1 MTNRRDFFRKASLLA
16 AGSLAVP
23 ALAQPNPQSVPD
35 DIKIKDVKGLVFQD
49 GYDRGVYVRV
59 EATDGT
65 VGWGESSANG
75 IRAVQAIINDLLVP
89 QVVGKSPFDTEQL
102 WEQMF
107 WKNVDLGSGGILTY
121 AIAGVDCALWD
132 LKAKLLGV
140 PVHKLIG
147 GKFRD
152 SVPAYAGFRLKGGAV
167 PVAEAIEEAVKLAG
181 KGFKRLKIRAQIREY
196 NINPKDDPSLKYYTA
211 VRKELP
217 DSVDLFLDP
226 NEGYTGFRAIEVGRA
241 LQDMGMKFYESPC
254 PNENL
259 DDLATVVD
267 ALTIPVMAG
276 EKCYT
281 RWMVKDLIEKGKPD
295 IINTDFIK
303 SGGITE
309 GLKICHV
316 AGLHH
321 KPVVPHNTK
330 PMQGSAATMQLLAA
344 IPNCGPMV
352 EYIDAD
358 LYKTICSIFDEGI
371 EFKNGEMLLPKG
383 NGLGLTINEKR
394 AKLLFKY

>member
-1 MTNRRDFFRKASLLA
+1 MTNRRYFLKKASLFGMASLA
-16 AGSLAVP
+16 APGLTKPGPREVP
-23 ALAQPNPQSVPD
+23 A
-35 DIKIKDVKGLVFQD
+35 DIKIKDVKGLLFQD
-49 GYDRGVYVRV
+49 GYDRGVYVRI

-75 IRAVQAIINDLLVP
+75 IRAVQTIINDLLARE
-89 QVVGKSPFDTEQL
+89 VVGKSPFDTEQL
-102 WEQMF
+102 WENMF

-140 PVHKLIG
+140 PVYKMIG

-152 SVPAYAGFRLKGGAV
+152 SVPAYAGFGIKGGAI
-167 PVAEAIEEAVKLAG
+167 PVDEAVKQAVKLG
-181 KGFKRLKIRAQIREY
+181 EKGFKTVKIRAQIREY

-211 VRKELP
+211 MRKELP

-226 NEGYTGFRAIEVGRA
+226 NEGYTGYRAIEIGKA
-241 LQDMGMKFYESPC
+241 LQDMGMKYYESPC

-259 DDLATVVD
+259 EDLATVVD

-295 IINTDFIK
+295 MINTDFIK

-309 GLKICHV
+309 GLKICHI

-321 KPVVPHNTK
+321 KQVVPHNTK
-330 PMQGSAATMQLLAA
+330 PMQGSAATMQLLAS

-352 EYIDAD
+352 EYIEAD
-358 LYKTICSIFDEGI
+358 RYATICSIFDQGI
-371 EFKNGEMLLPKG
+371 EFKEGNMMLPKE
-383 NGLGLTINEKR
+383 NGLGLVINEKR
-394 AKLLFKY
+394 AKALFKY

>member
-1 MTNRRDFFRKASLLA
+1 MKTRRDFFKKTGLLT
-16 AGSLAVP
+16 AGSLVGLDIPQPVSRDVP
-23 ALAQPNPQSVPD
+23 R
-35 DIKIKDVKGLVFQD
+35 DIKIKDIKGLVFQD
-49 GYDRGVYVRV
+49 GYDRGVYVRI
-59 EATDGT
+59 EATNGT

-75 IRAVQAIINDLLVP
+75 IHVVERLINDLLVP

-107 WKNVDLGSGGILTY
+107 WKNVDLGSGGLLTY

-140 PVHKLIG
+140 PVYQLIG

-152 SVPAYAGFRLKGGAV
+152 SVPAYAGFGIKGGAI
-167 PVAEAIEEAVKLAG
+167 PVKEAVEQAVKLAE
-181 KGFKRLKIRAQIREY
+181 KGFKMVKIRAQIREY
-196 NINPKDDPSLKYYTA
+196 NINPKDDPCLKYYTA
-211 VRKELP
+211 MRKALP

-226 NEGYTGFRAIEVGRA
+226 NEGYTGYRAIEIGKT
-241 LQDMGMKFYESPC
+241 LEGMGMKFYESPC

-267 ALTIPVMAG
+267 ALTIPVLAG

-295 IINTDFIK
+295 MINTDFIK

-309 GLKICHV
+309 GLKICHI

-330 PMQGSAATMQLLAA
+330 PMQGSAATMQILASV
-344 IPNCGPMV
+344 PNCGPMV

-358 LYKTICSIFDEGI
+358 RYQTICSIFDEGI
-371 EFKNGEMLLPKG
+371 AFKNGEMLLPKG

-394 AKLLFKY
+394 AKALFKY

>member
-1 MTNRRDFFRKASLLA
+1 MQRRNFLKTGVLSV
-16 AGSLAVP
+16 GSLSVGLP
-23 ALAQPNPQSVPD
+23 ALAHWADVPK
-35 DIKIKDVKGLVFQD
+35 DIKIKSVKGFVFQD

-75 IRAVQAIINDLLVP
+75 IRAVQAIINDLLAP
-89 QVVGKSPFDTEQL
+89 QVVGQSPFDTEML

-107 WKNVDLGSGGILTY
+107 WKNVDLGSGGVLTY

-132 LKAKLLGV
+132 LKGQLLGM
-140 PVHKLIG
+140 PVHNLIG

-152 SVPAYAGFRLKGGAV
+152 RVPAYAGFRLKGGAV
-167 PVAEAIEEAVKLAG
+167 PVPEAVRQAVKLAE

-196 NINPKDDPSLKYYTA
+196 NINPKDDPCLKYYTA

-217 DSVDLFLDP
+217 DTVDLFLDP
-226 NEGYTGFRAIEVGRA
+226 NEGYTGYRAIEIGKA
-241 LQDMGMKFYESPC
+241 LEGMGMKFYESPC

-259 DDLATVVD
+259 EDLATVVD

-281 RWMVKDLIEKGKPD
+281 RWMVESLIKIGKPD

-316 AGLHH
+316 AGLYH
-321 KPVVPHNTK
+321 KQIVPHNTK

-352 EYIDAD
+352 EYIEAD
-358 LYKTICSIFDEGI
+358 LYKTICSVFDEGI
-371 EFKNGEMLLPKG
+371 QFQDGDMLLPKG
-383 NGLGLTINEKR
+383 NGLGLVINEKR
-394 AKLLFKY
+394 AKALFKY